1 MTWSKKYPNLTL
13 NIVLIFIAVVLVE
26 SFLRVSGIGY
36 GISPIE
42 ADQRLHHRHPRN
54 YEYLAYH
61 PGGEFI
67 EHTIFYDEFGYRVKS
82 KNPIP
87 VEDEKDRRIA
97 FLGDGFTEA
106 NAVSWEQSFVGL
118 IESNNSNLE
127 VRNFGVSSYSPV
139 IYLAQMKNE
148 VKSFK
153 PTDVVVQ
160 IYQNDFYNDREYL
173 KMANTVTLS
182 EINAISKEA
191 SIGDTLKKILRY
203 SYFARLVRKFQQQMI
218 FLLLDK
224 SDSND
229 RFFEIAIADQSN
241 ESKKSQTYAAM
252 LMLKDFSDK
261 MNFRIFFFIIPN
273 KQLALRNEC
282 CESDSLALEFD
293 NFTESNNLNLIDVP
307 KAFGDYSD
315 QSNLFFENDN
325 HFSVQGH
332 LLTAELISKKLRLDE
347 NR

>member
-1 MTWSKKYPNLTL
+1 
-13 NIVLIFIAVVLVE
+13 
-26 SFLRVSGIGY
+26 
-36 GISPIE
+36 
-42 ADQRLHHRHPRN
+42 
-54 YEYLAYH
+54 
-61 PGGEFI
+61 
-67 EHTIFYDEFGYRVKS
+67 
-82 KNPIP
+82 
-87 VEDEKDRRIA
+87 
-97 FLGDGFTEA
+97 
-106 NAVSWEQSFVGL
+106 
-118 IESNNSNLE
+118 
-127 VRNFGVSSYSPV
+127 
-139 IYLAQMKNE
+139 
-148 VKSFK
+148 
-153 PTDVVVQ
+153 
-160 IYQNDFYNDREYL
+160 
-173 KMANTVTLS
+173 MANTVTLS
-182 EINAISKEA
+182 EINAIGKEA